1 MIPINAADVFR
12 DVSSFQRHVLGVQRP
27 KSVIPLEQ
35 TPGAETTVAGLEEE
49 YDELTRA
56 MNERDVA
63 GQIDALIDLIY
74 FALGGLYQMGVD
86 FSAAWAC
93 VHTANMKKVLGET
106 KRGTTCDAAKP
117 EDWTPPDL
125 SAVANAVAEAAP
137 KRQATDTAPKPTL
150 EAQQFYDTAPTLFIK
165 AAALLQ
171 KKRQDYRSGIPLAE
185 YFPYG
190 HKSYQQMLHTK
201 KLRIDS
207 LVKVVESGGTPNF
220 ESLSDTL
227 IDIANYAAFYYA
239 FVNGIVAEL
248 EAKE

>member
-1 MIPINAADVFR
+1 MTPLNTADVFR

-27 KSVIPLEQ
+27 KSVVPLEQ
-35 TPGAETTVAGLEEE
+35 TPGAETTVAGLQEE
-49 YDELTRA
+49 YDELTHA
-56 MNERDVA
+56 MNEKDVA

-106 KRGTTCDAAKP
+106 KRGTVCDAAKP

-137 KRQATDTAPKPTL
+137 KRQVA
-150 EAQQFYDTAPTLFIK
+150 EAQLFYDTSPTLFIK

-171 KKRQDYRSGIPLAE
+171 KKRQDYRSGIPLVE

-207 LVKVVESGGTPNF
+207 LVKVIESGGTPNF

-227 IDIANYAAFYYA
+227 VDLANYAAFYYA
-239 FVNGIVAEL
+239 FVNGIDAEL